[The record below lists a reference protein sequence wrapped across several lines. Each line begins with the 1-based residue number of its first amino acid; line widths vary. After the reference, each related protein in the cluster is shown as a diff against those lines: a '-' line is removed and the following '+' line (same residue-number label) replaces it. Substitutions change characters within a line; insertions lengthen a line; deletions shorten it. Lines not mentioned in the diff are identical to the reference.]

1 MARERRQMS
10 EHPPRAFLWGHDRRC
25 NREGGGCTCG
35 LHDRLA
41 AWAKGETPTQAV
53 LPLEE

>member
-1 MARERRQMS
+1 MARERR
-10 EHPPRAFLWGHDRRC
+10 PPTPRTFIWGHDKCC
-25 NREGGGCTCG
+25 NRKGGGCTCG